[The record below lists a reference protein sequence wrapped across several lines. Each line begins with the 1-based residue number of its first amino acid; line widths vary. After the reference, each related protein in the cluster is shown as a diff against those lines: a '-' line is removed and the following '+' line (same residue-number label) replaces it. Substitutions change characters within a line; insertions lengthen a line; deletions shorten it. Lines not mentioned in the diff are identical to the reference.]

1 MSFLRRATGWCLS
14 LALTLVFLPLAFAQT
29 NSGQLAG
36 DVVDPSG
43 AVVSGATITATNVAT
58 GSVYNAVSTSAG
70 SYRFPS
76 LNIGRYN
83 VTVTAPGFKR
93 TTSTDI
99 EIQVGSTATRTIHL
113 EPGGVTESITVVGD
127 APTVNTETS
136 DVGGVVTTQQVLELP
151 LSVAGGVGNL
161 RSPEAFVFLMPGT
174 AGPGTANSPNGIFI
188 SKLGGGQN
196 FGNEVL
202 IDGASQTR
210 SENGSSFDEEAPS
223 VEAISEFKVTT
234 STPSAE
240 FGRTTGGIE
249 NFVTKAGTNQY
260 HGDIYEIFRNAALDA
275 NGWFNNGFKSL
286 CAPGDSTC
294 RSRYQ
299 VPKDSKNDFGGTL
312 GGPLLIPHL
321 YNGRDKTF
329 FFFSWEQYKQTQGGA
344 ITSTVPTVAERG
356 GNFSDQLIGG
366 PTGQINPCDG
376 TPILYGQIFDPSTQK
391 TVTDAKGNTVRCR
404 SAFLGNTIPSSRFSK
419 TALNIL
425 KYYPLPQTSALS
437 NNYADSTPYPIANT
451 TYTVRGDQSI
461 GQKAKLWGT
470 YNTRENTSLK
480 ASQTFPG
487 GVDPN
492 QWNQDF
498 TTHFVRVGFDY
509 FFTANVLNHFI
520 LGTNRSNSYNFIPS
534 ATNGVNY
541 GTLLGIGNLSGK
553 GGFPRIN
560 LNAEGIPSLS
570 KNQAGANID
579 NGIRLN
585 DAVSWEHG
593 RNSFKMGIDYRYQ
606 QYSTI
611 DVGGQN
617 GTWNFS
623 GNQTKVTDNPT
634 SDQGTGNGL
643 ASFLLGTLDAASL
656 NIRLHQPRWISN
668 YWAGFFQDDFK
679 VSNALTLNLG
689 VRYDVDQPRREAA
702 NDTSNF
708 SLTGIDP
715 HSGLPGALVF
725 GTNCHCNTRWAD
737 TYFKDFAPRIGFAF
751 APTSFQGRMV
761 VRGGFSTLYGPL
773 QYNDF
778 GGSTL
783 AGYSAN
789 PNFGSDTFN
798 PAFVIDSGFPAYA
811 PPPNLDPG
819 QFDNGN
825 AARANFVGGEY
836 IAKNYGR
843 PAMINQWNI
852 QVQQEL
858 AKDLIFTVGY
868 IGSVGQNLRSGLQ
881 NINNMPM
888 SNFSRGDQLTGYNLA
903 ANGVAKPYAAF
914 NGQVQQALRPF
925 PQYGFI
931 ATDCCLQNVG
941 HSSYNALISTLE
953 RRFRNGFN
961 LQASYTWSK
970 DITDADSSLPGITGG
985 VNQIQN
991 PFNLHQE
998 KSLSIQDIPQTL
1010 VVSYIYELPFGK
1022 GRAFLNQNSFV
1033 NEIIGGWSVGGIQR
1047 YQSGEPI
1054 SFGCADG
1061 IPGWDNCIS
1070 FTRIPGSSLASH
1082 VKNIDP
1088 FNQQKILNAGG
1099 TVFGPNPAVD
1109 SIFNGLRRPDNA
1121 PYNNL
1126 QPHPA
1131 LYSQNES
1138 FYRQGG
1144 AYSFGNVPRVTGE
1157 VRNFKYND
1165 EDFSFIKNSPIYES
1179 LNFQFKVEMF
1189 NAFNRHIFA
1198 TPNTQPYA
1206 NNFGV
1211 PNSTISN
1218 PRSIQ
1223 LTAKFL
1229 F

>member
-1 MSFLRRATGWCLS
+1 MRLLRRLVQGTALAS
-14 LALTLVFLPLAFAQT
+14 LLLFAPHFAAAQT
-29 NSGQLAG
+29 NEGTLAG
-36 DVVDPSG
+36 NIVDSTG
-43 AVVSGATITATNVAT
+43 AQVAGAAITAKNEGT
-58 GSVYNAVSTSAG
+58 GSIYKAVSTSVG
-70 SYRFPS
+70 SFRFPS
-76 LNIGRYN
+76 IELGRYTL
-83 VTVTAPGFKR
+83 TVTAPGFKQSV
-93 TTSTDI
+93 STGL
-99 EIQVGSTATRTIHL
+99 EVQVGSTTTRVIHL
-113 EPGGVTESITVVGD
+113 EAGGVTESIIVSADT
-127 APTVNTETS
+127 PTVNTETS
-136 DVGGVVTTQQVLELP
+136 DVGGVVTTRQVLELP

-249 NFVTKAGTNQY
+249 NFVTKGGGNDY
-260 HGDIYEIFRNAALDA
+260 HGDAYEIFRNAALDA
-275 NGWFNNGFKSL
+275 NGWFNNGFKAL
-286 CAPGDSTC
+286 CKPGDSAC
-294 RSRYQ
+294 RSRFQ
-299 VPKDSKNDFGGTL
+299 VPADTKNDFGGTL
-312 GGPLLIPHL
+312 GGPFNIPHL
-321 YNGRDKTF
+321 YKGRDRTF
-329 FFFSWEQYKQTQGGA
+329 FFFSWEQYKQKQGGS

-376 TPILYGQIFDPSTQK
+376 TPLQYGQIFDPATSK
-391 TVTDAKGNTVRCR
+391 TVVDANGNTVRCR
-404 SAFLGNTIPSSRFSK
+404 TAFPNNTIPSARFSK
-419 TALNIL
+419 VALGIL
-425 KYYPLPQTSALS
+425 NYYPVPQNNALS
-437 NNYADSTPYPIANT
+437 NNFTDSTPYPIANT
-451 TYTVRGDQSI
+451 TYTVRIDQSL

-498 TTHFVRVGFDY
+498 TTHFVRVGLDY
-509 FFTANVLNHFI
+509 FFTANLLNHFI
-520 LGTNRSNSYNFIPS
+520 LGTNRSNSFNYIPS

-541 GTLLGIGNLSGK
+541 GTLLGIGNISG

-560 LNAEGIPSLS
+560 INAEGIPPLS
-570 KNQAGANID
+570 KNQSDANID

-585 DAVSWEHG
+585 DSVSWEHG
-593 RNSFKMGIDYRYQ
+593 RNSFKIGVDYRYQ
-606 QYSTI
+606 QYSAIST
-611 DVGGQN
+611 DGQN

-623 GNQTKVTDNPT
+623 GNQTKATDNPT
-634 SDQGTGNGL
+634 SDVGTGNGL
-643 ASFLLGTLDAASL
+643 ASFMLGTLDDASL
-656 NIRLHQPRWISN
+656 STRLHQPRWISN
-668 YWAGFFQDDFK
+668 YWAGFLQDDFK

-689 VRYDVDQPRREAA
+689 VRYDVDQPRREAL

-708 SLTGIDP
+708 SLTALDP

-725 GTNCHCNTRWAD
+725 GTNCHCNSRWAD

-751 APTSFQGRMV
+751 APTAFQSRMV
-761 VRGGFSTLYGPL
+761 IRGGFSTLYGPL
-773 QYNDF
+773 QYADF
-778 GGSTL
+778 GGSML

-798 PAFVIDSGFPAYA
+798 PALVIDNGFPQYT

-825 AARANFVGGEY
+825 AAAPNFVGGEY
-836 IAKNYGR
+836 IAKKYGR
-843 PAMINQWNI
+843 PAMINQWNL

-868 IGSVGQNLRSGLQ
+868 IGSVGQNLRSGIE
-881 NINNMPM
+881 NINNMPIA
-888 SNFSRGDQLTGYNLA
+888 NFSRGDQLTTYDLA
-903 ANGVAKPYAAF
+903 AAGVNKPYAGF

-941 HSSYNALISTLE
+941 HSSYDAFIATLE
-953 RRFRNGFN
+953 RRFSGGFN

-970 DITDADSSLPGITGG
+970 DLTDADSSLPGINGG
-985 VNQIQN
+985 VNQEQN
-991 PFNLHQE
+991 PFDHRSA
-998 KSLSIQDIPQTL
+998 KALSIQDIPQTL
-1010 VVSYIYELPFGK
+1010 VVSYIYQLPFGR
-1022 GRAFLNQNSFV
+1022 GRKFLNENSLV
-1033 NEIIGGWSVGGIQR
+1033 NALIGGWDFSAIQR

-1070 FTRIPGSSLASH
+1070 FTSIFGSSLASH
-1082 VKNIDP
+1082 VKHIDP
-1088 FNQQKILNAGG
+1088 FAQQRTLDAGG
-1099 TVFGPNPAVD
+1099 QVFGPNPLVD
-1109 SIFNGLRRPDNA
+1109 SIFNGLSRPDNA

-1138 FYRQGG
+1138 YFRRGG
-1144 AYSFGNVPRVTGE
+1144 PYSFGTVPRVTGE
-1157 VRNFKYND
+1157 VRNFKYYN
-1165 EDFSFIKNSPIYES
+1165 EDFNFIKNTAIVKS
-1179 LNFQFKVEMF
+1179 LNFQFQVNIF
-1189 NAFNRHIFA
+1189 NAFNRHVFA
-1198 TPNTQPYA
+1198 TPDTQPYD
-1206 NNFGV
+1206 NLFGV
-1211 PNSTISN
+1211 PTSTIDN

-1223 LTAKFL
+1223 LIGKFI